1 MQIQGKLYTECKYR
15 KLNVAY
21 LNVQSKQNGKYT
33 LKLDMI
39 IYKKIKEYSL
49 RTGAQISSAAH

>member
-39 IYKKIKEYSL
+39 IYKKLKNTPYEQVH
-49 RTGAQISSAAH
+49 R